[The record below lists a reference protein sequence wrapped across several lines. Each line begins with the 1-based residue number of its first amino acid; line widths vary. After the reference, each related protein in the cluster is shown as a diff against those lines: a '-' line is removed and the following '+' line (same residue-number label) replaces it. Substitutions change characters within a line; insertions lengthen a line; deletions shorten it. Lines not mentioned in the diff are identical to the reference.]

1 MAGAGD
7 EFSKSV
13 PINDNEWHHIVTTY
27 GGAHKKIYVDGVEV
41 ATAAQTGG
49 VTASTFKLT
58 LGDPNLYGGSATRP
72 RIDDVRY
79 YSVALT
85 AAEVAAIYN
94 EGENDVGAQKFSITS
109 PSTIQGTVGKSV
121 SYQITT
127 DAAYGMT
134 GYNSAITYTLLNKPS
149 WLSVNGSTGAVSGTP
164 PSAGTY
170 SFQAKATNTLG
181 TGIKDVTITV
191 SDYANWNYA
200 LPFTTDY
207 AGGSAL
213 QDWNMLVRLSEDSS
227 NGAGNAGF
235 RYSQLSPNGGD
246 LRFVS
251 KAGEELKYEIANWNT
266 AGESQVWVRV
276 PSLASDENVTM
287 YWGNTNAGLPAYAN
301 NGSTWDG
308 YFGVYHLEGTTGSA
322 VDSSPLSNNLPG
334 VNAPVLE
341 ASGLSGTAYSSTS
354 AANNGFISSALS
366 GNIKAKNGTY
376 SLWINHSPNVAN
388 KHFFGME
395 YNNDASNYLYVVGGT
410 ASANKARVWVAGGS
424 TGFAGISTPT
434 TTLSGG
440 WQMLTLVINNGY
452 AQVYVDGTADGSSAW
467 YHPGLDAVSGLA
479 IGRGTADAGPD
490 ATFDEATFST
500 APRTADW
507 LLASYNNQKPSSTYL
522 NFGSLL
528 GPISLD
534 DADYTEIFGKKD
546 TTITSYTV
554 AHSGN
559 GSFTATGLPPGL
571 TINSATGIIS
581 GSTSVVGTQ
590 NVTITATGTT
600 AGGGTVTATKVYT
613 IKISDPS
620 SFPFQM
626 DLTLSGYTGSSTL
639 TDFPVL
645 VSLSTSISGFSYN
658 GFLDSDGDGVRTGG
672 DLRFFASSGQE
683 LAYEIA
689 DWNTSGT
696 SEIWVKVPS
705 ISGTTTVITAAWGKT
720 GTETTP
726 DYATND
732 PVWSNGY
739 EGAWH
744 LGKISSGTTND
755 SSPNGYH
762 LTANGGSNLSTGQV
776 GRGFSLDGSDDDL
789 EANGFKGILG
799 GASRSMQMWVKTAT
813 NKGVLMSWGQNS
825 TNNKWVFRTT
835 DSGLKL
841 RTEINGGGRES
852 NSLALGNNSWTHV
865 SATFPD
871 NATDLNDIDFYIN
884 GTKSTETSSYTQMP
898 DTKSFDNFVIGYS
911 NTDSQH
917 NRLQGVVDEVRLS
930 SIERSSDWIKA
941 EYDNQKSSG
950 TKLVAYGSVTGPR
963 IITSPLT
970 ATGTFNSSFSYTLTA
985 SNTSNIASRVFYG
998 LPEGL
1003 DFNDNG
1009 QITGTPSVS
1018 GTFSIPLVVNYNN
1031 DDGSTTDSDSINDKL
1046 GTSDPTSSDAIL
1058 LNLDIATLAPSITT
1072 LAATSTGATNANFEG
1087 NVTSTG
1093 GSNPEVKVY
1102 YGTTDGADN
1111 AGSWNNVLSIGNQ
1124 ASGVFS
1130 ILIGDLQ
1137 PSTTYH
1143 YRVRAANSANTNGVW
1158 ATSSKSFSTS
1168 SSNLAIA
1175 ANGVLTN
1182 ATGSTATLS
1191 ARIANFGTGTS

>member
-1 MAGAGD
+1 MYRLWKDKSGNGHDASQSAGGSRPSPVANGQNGLQTLSFDGSADHLRSTTFSISQPFSVYAVAKSTGTSGNGYLFDGVTDNNQRSLLAFHYDSKIQIWAASWANTNLATPNGFVNISATFDSSNSRVVLNGNVVSGLNPSTRNLTNGITIGGNYLSSGDYFKGEMAEIIIFNKNHSDTEREDVEGYLAQKWGLTANLPAIHPHKSPSYFKSDSANGSGQSLDLSNGVSAIVQTGGTEDVFDGGSAFSTSLWVKGWPSAANESLMSKDNFSSSAFGNLQSWLDASNASFMATDSAGTPPANGDAIVKWDDLSGQGHHASTYDNSPVWDSAGFNSKPTVKFTDDTMTLDGSGESFAYWTNMTVAIVWKFPGSVSWTTLMGRADRNNNNTYGTWLINARRADLTPPRYRFRLNGPTTATTPEINTSYSAQIKSNNLLVFSYDGSNYKGWLNGTLAFNAPFTDGMRNTSFPLSLGGESDGGGGANFDLSEFIIFKSAVNDTNRVLMEGYLAHKWTLSGALPSGHTYKSSAPTFGGWAIERASTGTDSLALDMKGAGD
-7 EFSKSV
+7 EFANNA
-13 PINDNEWHHIVTTY
+13 PINDDQWHHLTTTF
-27 GGAHKKIYVDGVEV
+27 GGGTKKVYVDGVEV
-41 ATAAQTGG
+41 GTASQTGS
-49 VTASTFKLT
+49 VTASIFKLF
-58 LGDPNLYGGSATRP
+58 LGDPLKTTGTSP
-72 RIDDVRY
+72 QIDDVRIY
-79 YSVALT
+79 GVALT

-94 EGENDVGAQKFSITS
+94 EGENDVGAQKFSVTS
-109 PSTIQGTVGKSV
+109 QSTIQGTVGKSV
-121 SYQITT
+121 AYQITT
-127 DAAYGMT
+127 DAAYGMS

-213 QDWNMLVRLSEDSS
+213 KDWNMLVRLSEDSS

-235 RYSQLSPNGGD
+235 RYSQLSSNGGD

-251 KAGEELKYEIANWNT
+251 KAGEELKYEIANWDT

-301 NGSTWDG
+301 NGSVWDG

-590 NVTITATGTT
+590 NITITATGTT
-600 AGGGTVTATKVYT
+600 AAGAQSQLPRCT
-613 IKISDPS
+613 PS
-620 SFPFQM
+620 
-626 DLTLSGYTGSSTL
+626 
-639 TDFPVL
+639 
-645 VSLSTSISGFSYN
+645 
-658 GFLDSDGDGVRTGG
+658 
-672 DLRFFASSGQE
+672 
-683 LAYEIA
+683 
-689 DWNTSGT
+689 
-696 SEIWVKVPS
+696 K
-705 ISGTTTVITAAWGKT
+705 
-720 GTETTP
+720 
-726 DYATND
+726 
-732 PVWSNGY
+732 
-739 EGAWH
+739 
-744 LGKISSGTTND
+744 
-755 SSPNGYH
+755 
-762 LTANGGSNLSTGQV
+762 
-776 GRGFSLDGSDDDL
+776 
-789 EANGFKGILG
+789 
-799 GASRSMQMWVKTAT
+799 
-813 NKGVLMSWGQNS
+813 
-825 TNNKWVFRTT
+825 
-835 DSGLKL
+835 
-841 RTEINGGGRES
+841 
-852 NSLALGNNSWTHV
+852 
-865 SATFPD
+865 SATPPP
-871 NATDLNDIDFYIN
+871 
-884 GTKSTETSSYTQMP
+884 SPS
-898 DTKSFDNFVIGYS
+898 
-911 NTDSQH
+911 
-917 NRLQGVVDEVRLS
+917 R
-930 SIERSSDWIKA
+930 W
-941 EYDNQKSSG
+941 
-950 TKLVAYGSVTGPR
+950 
-963 IITSPLT
+963 TSPCP
-970 ATGTFNSSFSYTLTA
+970 ATP
-985 SNTSNIASRVFYG
+985 V
-998 LPEGL
+998 P
-1003 DFNDNG
+1003 
-1009 QITGTPSVS
+1009 P
-1018 GTFSIPLVVNYNN
+1018 PL
-1031 DDGSTTDSDSINDKL
+1031 
-1046 GTSDPTSSDAIL
+1046 PTSPCL
-1058 LNLDIATLAPSITT
+1058 YP
-1072 LAATSTGATNANFEG
+1072 
-1087 NVTSTG
+1087 
-1093 GSNPEVKVY
+1093 
-1102 YGTTDGADN
+1102 
-1111 AGSWNNVLSIGNQ
+1111 
-1124 ASGVFS
+1124 
-1130 ILIGDLQ
+1130 
-1137 PSTTYH
+1137 
-1143 YRVRAANSANTNGVW
+1143 
-1158 ATSSKSFSTS
+1158 
-1168 SSNLAIA
+1168 
-1175 ANGVLTN
+1175 
-1182 ATGSTATLS
+1182 
-1191 ARIANFGTGTS
+1191 

>member
-79 YSVALT
+79 YSVVLT

-94 EGENDVGAQKFSITS
+94 EGENDVGAQKFSVTS
-109 PSTIQGTVGKSV
+109 PSTIQGAVGKSV

-134 GYNSAITYTLLNKPS
+134 GYNAAITYTLLNKPS

-213 QDWNMLVRLSEDSS
+213 QDWNMLVRLSEGSS
-227 NGAGNAGF
+227 NGAGSAGF

-301 NGSTWDG
+301 NGSVWDG

-571 TINSATGIIS
+571 TINSATGEIS

-590 NVTITATGTT
+590 NITITATGTT

-732 PVWSNGY
+732 PVWNNDFQGVWHF
-739 EGAWH
+739 GAT
-744 LGKISSGTTND
+744 STTFPD
-755 SSPNGYH
+755 SSPNGNH
-762 LTANGGSNLSTGQV
+762 ATKNSVGETNAGQV
-776 GRGFSLDGSDDDL
+776 GKAATFSGSEFADVAYSELVNTDKFTITIWAKRGSGTGHAAPYSARDISNNNKKGYILYSQNNTFQFWTGNGANAYITSPASTSHNLNTWYQIAVTYDGTTKKIWLNGAGGATNNANPNFLNNSLYSLRIGAGANENATGQYFWNGSLDEMRYSSV
-789 EANGFKGILG
+789 N
-799 GASRSMQMWVKTAT
+799 RSA
-813 NKGVLMSWGQNS
+813 
-825 TNNKWVFRTT
+825 
-835 DSGLKL
+835 
-841 RTEINGGGRES
+841 
-852 NSLALGNNSWTHV
+852 
-865 SATFPD
+865 
-871 NATDLNDIDFYIN
+871 
-884 GTKSTETSSYTQMP
+884 
-898 DTKSFDNFVIGYS
+898 
-911 NTDSQH
+911 
-917 NRLQGVVDEVRLS
+917 
-930 SIERSSDWIKA
+930 DWIKA
-941 EYDNQKSSG
+941 EYDNQKSSQS
-950 TKLVAYGSVTGPR
+950 LVSYGAITGPR

-970 ATGTFNSSFSYTLTA
+970 ATGTFNSAFSYTLT
-985 SNTSNIASRVFYG
+985 
-998 LPEGL
+998 
-1003 DFNDNG
+1003 
-1009 QITGTPSVS
+1009 
-1018 GTFSIPLVVNYNN
+1018 
-1031 DDGSTTDSDSINDKL
+1031 
-1046 GTSDPTSSDAIL
+1046 
-1058 LNLDIATLAPSITT
+1058 
-1072 LAATSTGATNANFEG
+1072 
-1087 NVTSTG
+1087 
-1093 GSNPEVKVY
+1093 
-1102 YGTTDGADN
+1102 
-1111 AGSWNNVLSIGNQ
+1111 
-1124 ASGVFS
+1124 
-1130 ILIGDLQ
+1130 
-1137 PSTTYH
+1137 
-1143 YRVRAANSANTNGVW
+1143 
-1158 ATSSKSFSTS
+1158 
-1168 SSNLAIA
+1168 
-1175 ANGVLTN
+1175 
-1182 ATGSTATLS
+1182 
-1191 ARIANFGTGTS
+1191 RIR